1 MTAPANNTNQKDSVR
16 SIHRD
21 SRISPSLPTPL
32 PLKDAALYSSCY
44 RKTRRQAP
52 VFQPSPIMSDA
63 EMALLLKSALDLSH
77 DVDDAYWADCSDEQ
91 LVASATW

>member
-1 MTAPANNTNQKDSVR
+1 MTAPANNTNQKDSER

-21 SRISPSLPTPL
+21 SSISPSLPTPL
-32 PLKDAALYSSCY
+32 PLKDALHLCY

-52 VFQPSPIMSDA
+52 VFRPSAIMSDA
-63 EMALLLKSALDLSH
+63 EMALLLKSALDLSP

-91 LVASATW
+91 LVASDTW